1 MSEQPE
7 RTRRYD
13 SGRLGAYGEDRAQ
26 RWYLER
32 GYDLLDRNWRHP
44 DGELDLVLAIDEP
57 GGRAVVFCEVKTRST
72 GRFGAPYEA
81 VGRDKQRRL
90 RRLALQWLAAH
101 DLRAARLRFDVAS
114 VTSGRIEVLLDA
126 F

>member
-1 MSEQPE
+1 M
-7 RTRRYD
+7 
-13 SGRLGAYGEDRAQ
+13 
-26 RWYLER
+26 
-32 GYDLLDRNWRHP
+32 
-44 DGELDLVLAIDEP
+44 
-57 GGRAVVFCEVKTRST
+57 FCEVKTRST